1 MVAELNKK
9 NEEIKI
15 AVWEEVNKAM
25 YFLII

>member
-1 MVAELNKK
+1 MVAALNKK